1 MARFAYTV
9 KHLPFGA
16 DTTIDNV
23 QSLTVNR
30 GRTQVQDPFKA
41 GTATITGRVPSSL
54 PTLKI
59 GDDIRINCV
68 GSAPSPDTFNGGV
81 FSGKIADFEINYG
94 IVAAEDT
101 WTIYAEDTL
110 AEAGRALT
118 SDTYSWS
125 AGIAPNEAAFL
136 AAQNAGLFLFRIGGT
151 PPDASTVSAQTLNN
165 ANLLNL
171 LNQLAFTAQAF
182 LYSTAA
188 SGALYWR
195 DRATFNAIDYG
206 AFTDGTLSIGLSFP
220 ILYDNLKFFS
230 QADSFFTQVVVTADG
245 LAPQVSSGSNDRS
258 VNYQSYNETTTQA
271 QNLADYVLA
280 TLQVQDAVP
289 ESISCISETQTNDTM
304 MRTFTLAGTG
314 ERAEIVLR
322 GERYY
327 VYLNGA
333 TLSASP
339 EQTRITYNLVS
350 SDALSFFILDD
361 AFSGVLDQN
370 KLGF

>member
-1 MARFAYTV
+1 MARFSYTV

-16 DTTIDNV
+16 NTTIDNV
-23 QSLTVNR
+23 QTLTVNR

-41 GTATITGRVPSSL
+41 GTATITGRVPSLL
-54 PTLKI
+54 PTLQI

-68 GSAPSPDTFNGGV
+68 GSDAIPFNGGV

-94 IVAAEDT
+94 IVASEDT
-101 WTIYAEDTL
+101 WTIYAEDTI

-118 SDTYSWS
+118 TDTYSWV

-136 AAQNAGLFLFRIGGT
+136 ASANAGISLSRLSGT
-151 PPDASTVSAQTLNN
+151 PPDANTVSAQTLNN
-165 ANLLNL
+165 SNLLNI
-171 LNQLAFTAQAF
+171 LNELAFTSQAF

-188 SGALYWR
+188 SGVLTWR
-195 DRATFNAIDYG
+195 DRATYSAIDYG
-206 AFTDGTLSIGLSFP
+206 AFTDGTLSISISLP
-220 ILYDNLKFFS
+220 IFYDNLKFFS
-230 QADSFFTQVVVTADG
+230 QADSYVTQVVVNADG

-258 VNYQSYNETTTQA
+258 VSYSSYSETTTQA
-271 QNLADYVLA
+271 KNLADYVLA

-289 ESISCISETQTNDTM
+289 EMISCSSETQTNDTM
-304 MRTFTLAGTG
+304 MRSFTLAGTG

-322 GERYY
+322 GSRYY

-333 TLSASP
+333 TLSATPDVS
-339 EQTRITYNLVS
+339 RVSWRLVS
-350 SDALSFFILDD
+350 SDALNFFILDD